1 MYSILPFCQKEKF
14 ICPKFFMVRYG
25 GLVTF
30 GAKVR

>member
-1 MYSILPFCQKEKF
+1 MNSILRFCQKEKF
-14 ICPKFFMVRYG
+14 ICPKFFMAGYG